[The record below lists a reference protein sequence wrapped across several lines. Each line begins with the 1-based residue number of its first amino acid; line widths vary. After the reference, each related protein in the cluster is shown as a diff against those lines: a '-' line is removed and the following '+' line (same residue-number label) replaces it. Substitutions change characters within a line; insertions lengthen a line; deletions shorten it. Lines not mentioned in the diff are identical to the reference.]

1 MKMLF
6 WNMHWGFVSYRVP
19 ATDSSSAKYNLTDLS
34 GLKKKKKKQTQQ
46 RAGTKTNIKW
56 CWANEQVGKDN
67 P

>member
-34 GLKKKKKKQTQQ
+34 GLKKKKQTQQ

>member
-34 GLKKKKKKQTQQ
+34 GLKKKKTDTATGRDEDKYKMMQSQWTGWE
-46 RAGTKTNIKW
+46 R
-56 CWANEQVGKDN
+56 
-67 P
+67 